1 MSLKDTSRRYT
12 TPDEPELVAAH
23 DVLFVQM
30 KTDAEQLVRQI
41 KDLAYDEAVLQLLTK
56 ILEVRRDVQDEV
68 TADIARRFDHI
79 TDAVLKD
86 EPS

>member
-1 MSLKDTSRRYT
+1 MSVKDTSRRHT
-12 TPDEPELVAAH
+12 TPEEPELVAAH
-23 DVLFVQM
+23 DARFVQM

-56 ILEVRRDVQDEV
+56 ILEVRREVQDEV
-68 TADIARRFDHI
+68 TADIARRFDPL

-86 EPS
+86 EPL